1 MSNAFNRFNGE
12 KRNLT
17 DLLNI
22 HLIQSEEKTD
32 MPNDLPLTFDDIE
45 VDNTYNGWT
54 NYETWNVALWI
65 GGDQGLYNFAKEFA
79 SYDDFVVNIKEVN
92 GDSSIG
98 YQTPDGVA
106 WNDSG
111 LNHSELDEF
120 IKEL

>member
-1 MSNAFNRFNGE
+1 LSNAFNRFNGE

-45 VDNTYNGWT
+45 VDNAYNGWT